1 MDMLSNPAHPRPEA
15 ALQGFRHIRRF
26 WDAPRERFVA
36 KILPGQYYVTNNSEA
51 ISTILGSCISVCIR
65 DSSIGIGGMN
75 HFLLPGG
82 NAASVHDEIIKQKP
96 CARYGIHAM
105 DMLIQDLI
113 YHGAD
118 RRNLEVKVTGGG
130 KLMSASSDIGDHN
143 IAFVREYLAINKLS
157 IHAEDVGDSF
167 PRKVLYFPDTGRL
180 LIKKLRDISLDHI
193 CRREDKFLH
202 KIERPE

>member
-1 MDMLSNPAHPRPEA
+1 MDILANPAHPKPEA
-15 ALQGFRHIRRF
+15 ALQGFSHVRRF
-26 WDAPRERFVA
+26 WDAPRGRFVA
-36 KILPGQYYVTNNSEA
+36 KILPGQYYVTKNSEA
-51 ISTILGSCISVCIR
+51 IATILGSCISVCIS
-65 DSSIGIGGMN
+65 DPNIGIGGMN

-82 NAASVHDEIIKQKP
+82 NAASVHDEIIGQAP

-180 LIKKLRDISLDHI
+180 LIKKLRDTSLDHI

-202 KIERPE
+202 KIECPE

>member
-36 KILPGQYYVTNNSEA
+36 KILPGQYYVTKNSEA
-51 ISTILGSCISVCIR
+51 IATILGSCISVCIR
-65 DSSIGIGGMN
+65 DPDLGLGGMN

-82 NAASVHDEIIKQKP
+82 NAASVHDEIIERKP

-105 DMLIQDLI
+105 DMLVKDLV
-113 YHGAD
+113 YHGAE

-130 KLMSASSDIGDHN
+130 KLISASSDIGDHN
-143 IAFVREYLAINKLS
+143 IAFVREYLAINNLS

-180 LIKKLRDISLDHI
+180 LIKKLRDTSLDHI
-193 CRREDKFLH
+193 RRREDKFLH